1 MGTNAA
7 LPPSANGGI
16 CVPTTPAIAP
26 LRLASDYR
34 DYYGRQHEKFV
45 ERIDPI
51 IQAGCFTPRIFHAP
65 ASADEVAGVPANGYL
80 EYVLELP
87 AGGFILGFL
96 HTTLSGSTG
105 GEEPTPISGFRLQIS
120 DVVRNYRMFGKP
132 VPEAWLLNDQLGT
145 DNTEFNSEWVLNPA
159 PRLLAAPYPIAPPGQ
174 FKVEFWETTGSLN
187 KLVQVSMIVAVPP
200 GGNNGK

>member
-1 MGTNAA
+1 MGNS
-7 LPPSANGGI
+7 LPQSGNGGI

-34 DYYGRQHEKFV
+34 DYYGRQHEMLV
-45 ERIDPI
+45 EKIDPVI
-51 IQAGCFTPRIFHAP
+51 AAGCYMPRIYHAP
-65 ASADEVAGVPANGYL
+65 SSAEEVAGVPGNGYL

-96 HTTLSGSTG
+96 HTTLSGLVDESI
-105 GEEPTPISGFRLQIS
+105 PVSGFRFQIS
-120 DVVRNYRMFGKP
+120 DVTRNYRFFGKP

-145 DNTEFNSEWVLNPA
+145 DDTQFNNEWVLNPA

-187 KLVQVSMIVAVPP
+187 TYVQISLVVAVPP
-200 GGNNGK
+200 GGTNGGK